1 MDETLGGLFKDFS
14 PLLSF
19 IISCCLFVCL
29 YYFSLGI
36 LAFPFSVFL
45 FFFCYFFPPVIHSI
59 INAQDLSESYQD
71 KSCLKTEEISISDS
85 LYPSSPRIEI
95 N

>member
-36 LAFPFSVFL
+36 PFLSLSIFLL
-45 FFFCYFFPPVIHSI
+45 FFSSCNTFHHQCS
-59 INAQDLSESYQD
+59 NLSESYQD

>member
-36 LAFPFSVFL
+36 PFLSL
-45 FFFCYFFPPVIHSI
+45 SIFFCYFFSPVIHPI

-71 KSCLKTEEISISDS
+71 KSCPKTEEISISDS